1 MSEVLN
7 IIFIFCCVIHN
18 LFVTVALEYS
28 SVAEKQQ
35 MVELMAFAT
44 LPRIKTCGHEAAYE
58 MLQAD
63 LIRDKFQDEMLVNIT
78 TTLQSQYNC
87 LGMTCDDVGRHTED
101 SMSPECTENLNI
113 AGYSPVNATQ
123 THMVSFV
130 LVNYQ

>member
-1 MSEVLN
+1 MKFST
-7 IIFIFCCVIHN
+7 FFFFCCVIHY
-18 LFVTVALEYS
+18 LFVTVTLDYDT
-28 SVAEKQQ
+28 VVEKQQ
-35 MVELMAFAT
+35 VVELMAFAT

-63 LIRDKFQDEMLVNIT
+63 LIRYKFQDEMLFDIM

-101 SMSPECTENLNI
+101 SMSPECTENLSI

-123 THMVSFV
+123 TNMVSFV
-130 LVNYQ
+130 QVNRQ